1 MGYNP
6 YRWWTKGRK
15 NKPLPAHAP
24 IFNKIKNGD
33 YDYSYMFAEADEMKS
48 KAKQA
53 YDETY
58 KNYGGTD
65 EKNRIEVSLDASR
78 MKRLKAIKLQL
89 EAHKDELNI
98 LYKLRKDLQS
108 VFGVDLWDEA
118 VENVDGDLI
127 ELYTYY
133 KKKVNAGQYKS
144 I

>member
-24 IFNKIKNGD
+24 IFDKIKNGD

-133 KKKVNAGQYKS
+133 KKKVNAG
-144 I
+144 

>member
-24 IFNKIKNGD
+24 IFDKIKNGD
-33 YDYSYMFAEADEMKS
+33 YDYSYFFAEADEMKS

-133 KKKVNAGQYKS
+133 KKKVNEGQY
-144 I
+144 

>member
-24 IFNKIKNGD
+24 IFDKIKNGD
-33 YDYSYMFAEADEMKS
+33 YDYSYLFAEADEMKS

-133 KKKVNAGQYKS
+133 KKKVNEGQY
-144 I
+144 